1 MADRGRLS
9 QCSRWL
15 RVPGL
20 RPVSGEATIKI
31 LTKEYGFAVSGQSG
45 SHIRLSKQTP
55 EGKVGTVVPLHRELK
70 IGTLRGVLRLAK
82 IDPDDFA
89 RHL

>member
-1 MADRGRLS
+1 M
-9 QCSRWL
+9 
-15 RVPGL
+15 
-20 RPVSGEATIKI
+20 
-31 LTKEYGFAVSGQSG
+31 
-45 SHIRLSKQTP
+45 RLSKQTP